1 MPSVVSVMVVH
12 EPGDWFDETLASL
25 AAQDYANFRTLFLI
39 TATDEE
45 DVADVT
51 ARIRAV
57 IPNAFIRN
65 LPGSI
70 GFGAAVNEVLRLV
83 EGDNGFFLVCHDDI
97 ALAPDAVRVLVAELF
112 RSNAGIVGPKLV
124 DWDEP
129 RRLQH
134 VGLGLDRFGEVDSI
148 IEPGEFDQ
156 EQHDAVRDVFV
167 LPSACL
173 LVRADLFRTLGGFDP
188 AITYHGE
195 DVDLCWRAH
204 HTGARVVVVPDAVAR
219 HREQLEIRL
228 PDLPHRSLRARHR
241 MRTVATLTGAS
252 RLIGRSIQMVLLTVV
267 ELVVGLFTGRFG
279 EALASVRALVGLIP
293 RTGSIVAR
301 RRAIAGQRMVQER
314 EVLSLQD
321 RGSSRLT
328 SYLRGKETTTYV
340 GADSTVRR
348 WREASFGPPLAWFLV
363 ILGVVVGS
371 REFIRGGVPSVGE
384 FLPFPASPGD
394 LLDAYWASFDG
405 RSFGSAAALPTG
417 WLVISVSSVLTLFR
431 MSALMTVSIV
441 GGYLLGALGAWR
453 LATIFPLNRSRIAG
467 MVVYVA
473 TPLVPGLLGHGDW
486 SALAWYAALPWLVHL
501 VRRAAGLE
509 TADPTVVD
517 LDLTDG
523 VVDVGWR
530 HRVRAIAFLTLVLAA
545 VAAFVPVTVVLWA
558 AVGALLALG
567 TLLAGGSWRVAAWL
581 AGSTAVSIGLAL
593 ALNLPWVLEWTSDN
607 IVGAEPAGSTGRSFT
622 EIATLSS
629 GTERFAVLA
638 LALYLP
644 VVAAVAITRAW
655 RFTWSVRAAALV
667 IVFGTLLVATEWGK
681 LDTGIDPTLLAV
693 PVALGLAISAASI
706 AGGFGSDVLGR
717 GFGWRQP
724 VAVLANL
731 AVVIGIVPAIVAAGN
746 GAWHAPTTT
755 TAGLI
760 AAQLPVDPALGDYRA
775 LYLGDPRVLPVPG
788 RTIEPGV
795 AYAVADSGPLDFTD
809 RFLVPGTR
817 ADAAVER
824 AVGLIA
830 DGSTLRAGRLLAPLG
845 IRYVVVPYTDGA
857 ASTNDDPITAPQGL
871 VAALENQLDLGAIYG
886 PPSLEIFVNE
896 AWIPVGAQLAEESV
910 EASQLAGDENLAQ
923 VELVA
928 SPVMFG
934 ADSGPPSG
942 SSLLAPGLMHL
953 AIPFDERI
961 ELSVDGRSIE
971 GHPDFGITTAFDI
984 DAAGNGEL
992 SYRRDPGRSWWI
1004 AVQLALWFVVL
1015 VAAAGAK
1022 APFVRRRTGVID
1034 DETLIDLDAEW
1045 EGGETVGRDQT
1056 GPIAG
1061 EALVGD
1067 PTGEFDVGDE
1077 DDWGFNESFDD
1088 DVVAPAID
1096 ARDDELVAPS
1106 VDAPDDRAFGDGLD
1120 HGDRWSG
1127 GESSGAPT
1135 SGGDIDDANADLD
1148 HADEPGDDP
1157 R

>member
-39 TATDEE
+39 NATDDGSAAELS
-45 DVADVT
+45 
-51 ARIRAV
+51 ARVRAV
-57 IPNAFIRN
+57 IPTAFIRN

-70 GFGAAVNEVLRLV
+70 GFGAGINEVLRLV

-167 LPSACL
+167 LPSACF
-173 LVRADLFRTLGGFDP
+173 LVRADLFRALGGFDP
-188 AITYHGE
+188 SITYHGE
-195 DVDLCWRAH
+195 DVDLCWRTH

-219 HREQLEIRL
+219 HREQLEIRR
-228 PDLPHRSLRARHR
+228 PDLPHRTLRARHR

-252 RLIGRSIQMVLLTVV
+252 RLIGRSIQMVLLTLV
-267 ELVVGLFTGRFG
+267 ELFVGLFSGRFG
-279 EALASVRALVGLIP
+279 EALASMRALVGLIP

-363 ILGVVVGS
+363 ILGVVIGS
-371 REFIRGGVPSVGE
+371 RQFIRGGVPTVGE

-394 LLDAYWASFDG
+394 LLEGYRASFDG

-417 WLVISVSSVLTLFR
+417 WLVISVSSIFTLFR
-431 MSALMTVSIV
+431 MSALMTASIV

-453 LATIFPLNRSRIAG
+453 LATVFPLNRSRIAG

-473 TPLVPGLLGHGDW
+473 TPLVPGVLGHGDW

-509 TADPTVVD
+509 AADPTVVD

-523 VVDVGWR
+523 VVGVGWR
-530 HRVRAIAFLTLVLAA
+530 HRLRAVAFLTLVLAT
-545 VAAFVPVTVVLWA
+545 VAALVPVTIVLWA
-558 AVGALLALG
+558 VVGALMAIA
-567 TLLAGGSWRVAAWL
+567 TLVAGGSWRVAAWL
-581 AGSTAVSIGLAL
+581 LGSTVVSIVLAL
-593 ALNLPWVLEWTSDN
+593 LLNLPWTLEWTREN
-607 IVGAEPAGSTGRSFT
+607 IIGAERAGSTGRSFA
-622 EIATLSS
+622 EIATLTTGS
-629 GTERFAVLA
+629 ERFAVLA

-644 VVAAVAITRAW
+644 VIAAVAITRAW

-667 IVFGTLLVATEWGK
+667 VGFGSALVATEWGK
-681 LDTGIDPTLLAV
+681 LNTGIDPSLLAV
-693 PVALGLAISAASI
+693 PVALGLAISASSI

-731 AVVIGIVPAIVAAGN
+731 AVVIGIVPALLAIGN
-746 GAWHAPTTT
+746 GSWHAPSTT
-755 TAGLI
+755 TAGLV

-775 LYLGDPRVLPVPG
+775 LYVGDPRVLPVPG
-788 RTIEPGV
+788 RTLEPGV
-795 AYAVADSGPLDFTD
+795 AYAVTDSGPLDFTD
-809 RFLVPGTR
+809 RFLVPETR
-817 ADAAVER
+817 ADESVGR
-824 AVGLIA
+824 ALELVA

-857 ASTNDDPITAPQGL
+857 ASTTDDPIDPPAGL

-896 AWIPVGAQLAEESV
+896 AWIPVGAQLVDAAAD
-910 EASQLAGDENLAQ
+910 ASQLAGDENLVQ
-923 VELVA
+923 VELEA
-928 SPVMFG
+928 TPAMFG
-934 ADSGPPSG
+934 ADTGPPAG
-942 SSLLAPGLMHL
+942 SSLLGPGVLHL

-961 ELSVDGRSIE
+961 ELSVDGRAIE
-971 GHPDFGITTAFDI
+971 GRPDFGVTTGFDI
-984 DAAGNGEL
+984 DTSGNGVL
-992 SYRRDPGRSWWI
+992 TYQRDPSRGWWV
-1004 AVQLALWFVVL
+1004 ATQLTLWFVVL

-1022 APFVRRRTGVID
+1022 APFVRRRGGVID
-1034 DETLIDLDAEW
+1034 DETLIDLDAAW
-1045 EGGETVGRDQT
+1045 DPNDDAVHGDHTGG
-1056 GPIAG
+1056 IAG
-1061 EALVGD
+1061 EALVGGDQTAEFDRQFDQDLDEQLD
-1067 PTGEFDVGDE
+1067 PDLDPEFGEFTDEWPSEPSSPDGPVLEDQSIEGTGEPDT
-1077 DDWGFNESFDD
+1077 DDTEG
-1088 DVVAPAID
+1088 
-1096 ARDDELVAPS
+1096 
-1106 VDAPDDRAFGDGLD
+1106 
-1120 HGDRWSG
+1120 G
-1127 GESSGAPT
+1127 GE
-1135 SGGDIDDANADLD
+1135 
-1148 HADEPGDDP
+1148 P